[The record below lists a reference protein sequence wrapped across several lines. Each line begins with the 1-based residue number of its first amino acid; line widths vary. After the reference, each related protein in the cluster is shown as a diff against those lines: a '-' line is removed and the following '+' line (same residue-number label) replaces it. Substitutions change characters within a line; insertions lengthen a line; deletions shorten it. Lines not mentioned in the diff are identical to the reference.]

1 MPDQEEARM
10 NNVLKLAFA
19 ATALALG
26 WGYGTSAFAQ
36 QPLNTYPAKPVR
48 IIIPLGPGNS
58 LEIAVRMVAEKLSVA
73 LGQPFI
79 IEPQPGAAGQI
90 GTERVARAPADGYT
104 LLAANDGIITML
116 PNLQKNI
123 PYDPLRDFSPITNL
137 IGIPFVLIAHPSV
150 PAKTAQEL
158 IQIAKAQPGKLEF
171 SSGGNGS
178 AQQLAMELFMVATGT
193 KFTHV
198 PYKGAPQA
206 AMDVVS
212 GHIPVAMAGVPIVA
226 ALIKDGKLRALGIA
240 SEKRLPLLPDTPT
253 LAEQG
258 IPLRFAAWGG
268 FFAPAGTP
276 SDVVHKLSQE
286 AVKAVKS
293 PDIQAR
299 MAEFG
304 FEIYGNS
311 PEEFAETMRADFAKM
326 AKVIRDAGIRP
337 Q

>member
-1 MPDQEEARM
+1 MQ
-10 NNVLKLAFA
+10 NILKLAFA
-19 ATALALG
+19 ATALAIG
-26 WGYGTSAFAQ
+26 WGYGISAMAQ
-36 QPLNTYPAKPVR
+36 QPSYPAKPVR

-90 GTERVARAPADGYT
+90 GAERVARAPADGYT

-116 PNLQKNI
+116 PNLQRNV
-123 PYDPLRDFSPITNL
+123 PYDPIRDFSPISNL
-137 IGIPFVLIAHPSV
+137 IGIPYALIAHPSV

-158 IQIAKAQPGKLEF
+158 IQIAKAQPGRLEF

-178 AQQLAMELFMVATGT
+178 AQQLAMELFMALTGT
-193 KFTHV
+193 RFTHI

-212 GHIPVAMAGVPIVA
+212 GHVPVAFAGVPIVA
-226 ALIKDGKLRALGIA
+226 APIKDGKLRAFGIA
-240 SEKRLPLLPDTPT
+240 SDARLPLLVDTPT

-258 IPLRFAAWGG
+258 IPLRFVAWGG
-268 FFAPAGTP
+268 LFAPAGTP

-286 AVKAVKS
+286 AVKALRS

-304 FEIYGNS
+304 FETYGNS
-311 PEEFAETMRADFAKM
+311 PEEFAETIKADFAKM
-326 AKVIRDAGIRP
+326 AKAIRDAGIRP